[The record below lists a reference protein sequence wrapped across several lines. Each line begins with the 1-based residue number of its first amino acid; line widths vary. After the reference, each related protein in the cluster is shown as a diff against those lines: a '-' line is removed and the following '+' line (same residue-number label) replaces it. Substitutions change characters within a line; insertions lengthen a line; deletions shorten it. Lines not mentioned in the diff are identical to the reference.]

1 MDGMRGAAL
10 STMASTQHGI
20 LEDLRQLFND
30 RSFAPR
36 NTHFELVIAILIVIS
51 CVLYIA
57 RTYELPPLLHAFVYG
72 AETLIILFFTIE
84 YLCRTYFAR
93 DRARFIRSWYGVTD
107 ALTILPFWLGMLL
120 PYFYAFE
127 YLRALR
133 LFKWNAYFNRYLSRT
148 DVDLTVASRIAIV
161 RLVVPI
167 AVVIFISAAL
177 LLEFERATNPKITD
191 FGHALYLAVTTVS
204 TVGYG
209 DVTPVT
215 VPGRLVAMVTMLLS
229 FGLIPVFIAY
239 SLRLY
244 YQYSGKTDAPCSKC
258 GLRFHDFNARFC
270 KICGHDLPMLRER
283 TRHADFL

>member
-1 MDGMRGAAL
+1 MDKHTRI
-10 STMASTQHGI
+10 ASGVLAGHGSVT
-20 LEDLRQLFND
+20 EDLRQLFND

-36 NTHFELVIAILIVIS
+36 NTRFELIVALLIVVS
-51 CVLYIA
+51 CVLYIL
-57 RTYELPPLLHAFVYG
+57 RTYDLPPLLHALVYG
-72 AETLIILFFTIE
+72 AETVIILLFTIE
-84 YLCRTYFAR
+84 YACRAYFAR
-93 DRARFIRSWYGVTD
+93 SRSAFVRSWYGVTD
-107 ALTILPFWLGMLL
+107 ALTILPFWLGMFF

-133 LFKWNAYFNRYLSRT
+133 LFKWNAYFNRYLDRP
-148 DVDLTVASRIAIV
+148 DIDLTFASRIAIV

-177 LLEFERATNPKITD
+177 LLEFERAYNPKITD

-215 VPGRLVAMVTMLLS
+215 APGRLVAMVTMLLS

-244 YQYSGKTDAPCSKC
+244 YQYAGKAIAPCTKC

-270 KICGHDLPMLRER
+270 KICGQDLPVIGARGA
-283 TRHADFL
+283 ADIL